1 MLRWLPLRTTL
12 VIGALAAVALVGLT
26 LGLLQ
31 MVSMNAR
38 EVAMVRAQADAAVLS
53 SKIDSLAPD
62 LSAEERD
69 AEVLTMV
76 AARATE
82 ATDGGRC
89 DSGERARALFL
100 YRGADG
106 ALTGTPKLA
115 WPTGQGEVRLRVP
128 AGTACQRADATA
140 VGTVVD
146 LGEGRSFLSA
156 RIFSPD
162 PRLVT
167 RAYLLAAGV
176 GLAFLLLAGL
186 LAWAL
191 MRGWRS
197 RLDAF
202 NALLDRADRTGFAER
217 APVDDG
223 QPEFRLLA
231 QHLNALLAR
240 SEDMIGGL
248 RRLHRHVAHDLRGP
262 VMVAR
267 KHLEALA
274 VKVPDEPL
282 IADADAKLVTMDKR
296 CRMLLGI
303 IDAEV
308 SRRHEADSVDPGARI
323 RQLIDDMFVYLGD
336 DKDLEFAL
344 EAVDARVRIAGDLFD
359 RMVENIL
366 GNAVKFATPESTI
379 RCAVTRSGDTV
390 SVAVDND
397 GPGIDPGKVERIF
410 EPGYSSGGVD
420 SHGLGLAFV
429 RTVALRAGGN
439 VQAFNRAG
447 GFRIEITLPAQDDHS
462 ANDRERGQDE
472 V

>member
-1 MLRWLPLRTTL
+1 MLRWLPLRTTF

-31 MVSMNAR
+31 MVSANAR
-38 EVAMVRAQADAAVLS
+38 DLAMVRAQADAAVLS
-53 SKIDSLAPD
+53 SKIASLPPAM
-62 LSAEERD
+62 SAEERD
-69 AEVLTMV
+69 AEVLTMI
-76 AARATE
+76 AARAME

-100 YRGADG
+100 YRGVEG
-106 ALTGTPKLA
+106 GLVGTPQLA
-115 WPTGQGEVRLRVP
+115 WPSGAGEVQFRVP
-128 AGTACQRADATA
+128 AGTACQRADTIA
-140 VGTVVD
+140 VGTIEE
-146 LGEGRSFLSA
+146 LGQGRAFLSA

-191 MRGWRS
+191 MRGWRT

-217 APVDDG
+217 APVDDA

-267 KHLEALA
+267 KHLDALA
-274 VKVPDEPL
+274 AKAPDEPL
-282 IADADAKLVTMDKR
+282 IADADAKLLTVDKR

-308 SRRHEADSVDPGARI
+308 SRRTEADSVDPGARI

-344 EAVDARVRIAGDLFD
+344 EAQDARVRVAADLFD
-359 RMVENIL
+359 RMVENIM
-366 GNAVKFATPESTI
+366 GNAVKFADPGSTI
-379 RCAVTRSGDTV
+379 RCTVTRAGESVG
-390 SVAVDND
+390 VAVEND
-397 GPGIDPGKVERIF
+397 GPGIEPGKIERIF
-410 EPGYSSGGVD
+410 EPGYSSGGAD

-439 VQAFNRAG
+439 VRAFNREG
-447 GFRIEITLPAQDDHS
+447 GFRIEITLPALT
-462 ANDRERGQDE
+462 DE
-472 V
+472 MIAGSGKGE

>member
-12 VIGALAAVALVGLT
+12 VIGALAAVALAGLT

-53 SKIDSLAPD
+53 SKIDSFAPG

-76 AARATE
+76 AARAME

-106 ALTGTPKLA
+106 ALTGTPKLD
-115 WPTGQGEVRLRVP
+115 WPTGRGEVRLRVP

-146 LGEGRSFLSA
+146 LGDGRAFLSA

-176 GLAFLLLAGL
+176 GVAFLLLAGL

-191 MRGWRS
+191 MRGWRT

-217 APVDDG
+217 APADDA

-274 VKVPDEPL
+274 QKMPDEPL
-282 IADADAKLVTMDKR
+282 IADADAKLLTMDKR

-336 DKDLEFAL
+336 DKDLEFQL
-344 EAVDARVRIAGDLFD
+344 QTTDARVHVAADLFD
-359 RMVENIL
+359 RMVENVL
-366 GNAVKFATPESTI
+366 GNAVKFANVESTI
-379 RCAVTRSGDTV
+379 RCSVSRSADTV
-390 SVAVDND
+390 TVAIEND
-397 GPGIDPGKVERIF
+397 GPGIDESRIERIF
-410 EPGYSSGGVD
+410 EPGYSSGGAD

-447 GFRIEITLPAQDDHS
+447 GFRIEITLPAQDD
-462 ANDRERGQDE
+462 ANQNQRERGHDE

>member
-12 VIGALAAVALVGLT
+12 VISALAAIALAGLT

-38 EVAMVRAQADAAVLS
+38 EVAMVRAQADAAVLT
-53 SKIDSLAPD
+53 SKIDSLAPG

-76 AARATE
+76 VARAME

-100 YRGADG
+100 YRGPDG
-106 ALTGTPKLA
+106 TLTGTPALA
-115 WPTGQGEVRLRVP
+115 WPATRGTVRFRVP

-140 VGTVVD
+140 VGMVVD
-146 LGEGRSFLSA
+146 LGGGGAFLSA

-167 RAYLLAAGV
+167 RAYLLAAAV
-176 GLAFLLLAGL
+176 GIGFVVLAGL

-191 MRGWRS
+191 MRGWRT

-202 NALLDRADRTGFAER
+202 NALLDRADRSGFAER
-217 APVDDG
+217 APADDA

-231 QHLNALLAR
+231 RHLNALLAR

-274 VKVPDEPL
+274 QTVPDDPL
-282 IADADAKLVTMDKR
+282 IAEADAKLVTMDKR

-336 DKDLEFAL
+336 EKDLEFEL
-344 EAVDARVRIAGDLFD
+344 DAVATRVQVASDMFD
-359 RMVENIL
+359 RMVENVL

-379 RCAVTRSGDTV
+379 RCAVSQAGETV
-390 SVAVDND
+390 IVAVDND
-397 GPGIDPGKVERIF
+397 GPGVEPSRVERIF
-410 EPGYSSGGVD
+410 EPGYSSGGAD

-447 GFRIEITLPAQDDHS
+447 GFRIEITLPAQND
-462 ANDRERGQDE
+462 ANRNDSERGHDE

>member
-38 EVAMVRAQADAAVLS
+38 ELAMVRSQADAAVLS
-53 SKIDSLAPD
+53 SKIDSLPPR
-62 LSAEERD
+62 LSAEERE
-69 AEVLTMV
+69 AEILTMI
-76 AARATE
+76 AARAQE

-100 YRGADG
+100 YRMADG
-106 ALTGTPKLA
+106 SVSGTPQLA
-115 WPTGQGEVRLRVP
+115 WPGGTGEVHFRVP
-128 AGTACQRADATA
+128 AGTACQRAATTA
-140 VGTVVD
+140 VGVVED
-146 LGEGRSFLSA
+146 LGGGRQFLSA
-156 RIFSPD
+156 RIYSSD
-162 PRLVT
+162 PRLVM

-176 GLAFLLLAGL
+176 AVAFVVLASL
-186 LAWAL
+186 LAWGL
-191 MRGWRS
+191 MRGWRN
-197 RLDAF
+197 RLDRF
-202 NALLDRADRTGFAER
+202 NALLDRADRSGFSER
-217 APVDDG
+217 AEEDEG

-231 QHLNALLAR
+231 HHLNALLGR
-240 SEDMIGGL
+240 SEDMIEGM

-267 KHLEALA
+267 RHLEALGA
-274 VKVPDEPL
+274 KTPDEPL
-282 IADADAKLVTMDKR
+282 IADTDAKLVTVDKR

-308 SRRHEADSVDPGARI
+308 SRRTEGDVVDPGARI

-344 EAVDARVRIAGDLFD
+344 EAEPAAVRVASDLFD
-359 RMVENIL
+359 RMIENIL

-379 RCAVTRSGDTV
+379 RCSVTQDGDQIR
-390 SVAVDND
+390 VAVEND
-397 GPGIDPGKVERIF
+397 GPGIDEGKIERIF
-410 EPGYSSGGVD
+410 EPGYSSGGAD

-429 RTVALRAGGN
+429 RTVSLRAGGN
-439 VQAFNRAG
+439 VQAFNRVN
-447 GFRIEITLPAQDDHS
+447 GFGIEISLPAVKED
-462 ANDRERGQDE
+462 AGA
-472 V
+472 

>member
-12 VIGALAAVALVGLT
+12 VIGALAAVALAGLT

-53 SKIDSLAPD
+53 SKIDSLAPG
-62 LSAEERD
+62 LSGEERD
-69 AEVLTMV
+69 AEVLTMIAV
-76 AARATE
+76 RATQ

-106 ALTGTPKLA
+106 ALTGTPKLD
-115 WPTGQGEVRLRVP
+115 WPTGQGEVRFAVP
-128 AGTACQRADATA
+128 AGTACQRAHATA

-146 LGEGRSFLSA
+146 LGEGRAFLSA
-156 RIFSPD
+156 RIYSPD

-176 GLAFLLLAGL
+176 GVTFLLLAGL

-191 MRGWRS
+191 MRGWRT
-197 RLDAF
+197 RLDSF

-231 QHLNALLAR
+231 QHLNALLGR

-248 RRLHRHVAHDLRGP
+248 RRLHRHVAHDLRGQ

-267 KHLEALA
+267 KQLEALA
-274 VKVPDEPL
+274 AKMPDEPL
-282 IADADAKLVTMDKR
+282 IADADARLVTMDKR

-308 SRRHEADSVDPGARI
+308 SRRHDADCVDPGARV

-336 DKDLEFAL
+336 DKDLEFEL
-344 EAVDARVRIAGDLFD
+344 EAVAARVRIAGDLFD

-366 GNAVKFATPESTI
+366 GNAVKFATRESTI
-379 RCAVTRSGDTV
+379 RCFVERAGDTV
-390 SVAVDND
+390 SVAVEND
-397 GPGIDPGKVERIF
+397 GPGVEENRIERIF

-439 VQAFNRAG
+439 VHAFNRAG
-447 GFRIEITLPAQDDHS
+447 GFRIEITLPAQDDDI
-462 ANDRERGQDE
+462 AIKRERGIDE

>member
-1 MLRWLPLRTTL
+1 MFRWLPLRTTF
-12 VIGALAAVALVGLT
+12 VIGALAAVALAGLT

-31 MVSMNAR
+31 MVSANAR
-38 EVAMVRAQADAAVLS
+38 DLAMVRAQADAAVLT
-53 SKIDSLAPD
+53 SKIASLPPAM
-62 LSAEERD
+62 SAEERD
-69 AEVLTMV
+69 AEILTMI
-76 AARATE
+76 AARAME

-100 YRGADG
+100 YRGG
-106 ALTGTPKLA
+106 EGGLVGTPQLA
-115 WPTGQGEVRLRVP
+115 WPSGSGEVQFRVP
-128 AGTACQRADATA
+128 AGTACQRADTVA
-140 VGTVVD
+140 VGTIED
-146 LGEGRSFLSA
+146 LGEGRAFLSA

-176 GLAFLLLAGL
+176 GLAFLLFAGL

-191 MRGWRS
+191 MRGWRT

-217 APVDDG
+217 APVDDA

-267 KHLEALA
+267 KHLDALNE
-274 VKVPDEPL
+274 KIPGEPL
-282 IADADAKLVTMDKR
+282 IADADAKLLTVDKR

-308 SRRHEADSVDPGARI
+308 SRRTEADSVDPGARI

-344 EAVDARVRIAGDLFD
+344 EAQDARVRVAADLFD
-359 RMVENIL
+359 RMVENIM
-366 GNAVKFATPESTI
+366 GNAVKFANPGSTI
-379 RCAVTRSGDTV
+379 RCTVTRVGDTV
-390 SVAVDND
+390 GIAVEND
-397 GPGIDPGKVERIF
+397 GPGIEQSKIERIF
-410 EPGYSSGGVD
+410 EPGYSSGGAD

-439 VQAFNRAG
+439 VQAYNRAG
-447 GFRIEITLPAQDDHS
+447 GFRIEITLPALVEDMIAGS
-462 ANDRERGQDE
+462 GKGE
-472 V
+472 

>member
-1 MLRWLPLRTTL
+1 MLRWLPLRTTF

-31 MVSMNAR
+31 MVSANAR
-38 EVAMVRAQADAAVLS
+38 DLAMVRAQADAAVLS
-53 SKIDSLAPD
+53 SKIASLPPAM
-62 LSAEERD
+62 SAEERD
-69 AEVLTMV
+69 AEILTMI
-76 AARATE
+76 AARAME

-100 YRGADG
+100 YRGTG
-106 ALTGTPKLA
+106 GGLVGTPKLA
-115 WPTGQGEVRLRVP
+115 WPSGAGAVQFHVP
-128 AGTACQRADATA
+128 AGTACQRVDTVA
-140 VGTVVD
+140 VGTVED
-146 LGEGRSFLSA
+146 LGDGRAFLSA

-176 GLAFLLLAGL
+176 GLAFLMLAGL

-217 APVDDG
+217 APADDV

-231 QHLNALLAR
+231 RHLNALLAR

-267 KHLEALA
+267 KHLDALA
-274 VKVPDEPL
+274 LKAPNETL
-282 IADADAKLVTMDKR
+282 IADADAKLLTVDKR

-308 SRRHEADSVDPGARI
+308 SRRTEADSVDPGARI

-344 EAVDARVRIAGDLFD
+344 EAQDARVRVAADLFD
-359 RMVENIL
+359 RMVENIM
-366 GNAVKFATPESTI
+366 GNAVKFADPGSTI
-379 RCAVTRSGDTV
+379 HC
-390 SVAVDND
+390 SVAGAEEMVRIAVEND
-397 GPGIDPGKVERIF
+397 GPGIEASKIERIF
-410 EPGYSSGGVD
+410 EPGYSSGGAD

-429 RTVALRAGGN
+429 KTVALRAGGN
-439 VQAFNRAG
+439 VQAYNRAG
-447 GFRIEITLPAQDDHS
+447 GFKIEITLPALTDDMIAGS
-462 ANDRERGQDE
+462 GKGE
-472 V
+472 

>member
-38 EVAMVRAQADAAVLS
+38 ELAMVRAQADAAVLS
-53 SKIDSLAPD
+53 SKIASLPAG
-62 LSAEERD
+62 LSAEERE
-69 AEVLTMV
+69 AEVLTMI
-76 AARATE
+76 AARALE

-100 YRGADG
+100 YRMADG
-106 ALTGTPKLA
+106 AVSGTPRLD
-115 WPTGQGEVRLRVP
+115 WPGGGGEVRFRVP
-128 AGTACQRADATA
+128 VGTACQRAAATA
-140 VGTVVD
+140 VGVVEN
-146 LGEGRSFLSA
+146 LGGGRQFLSA
-156 RIFSPD
+156 RIYSPD

-167 RAYLLAAGV
+167 RAYLLAGGV
-176 GLAFLLLAGL
+176 AVGFLVLAGL

-191 MRGWRS
+191 MRGWRT
-197 RLDAF
+197 RLDRF
-202 NALLDRADRTGFAER
+202 NALLDRADRSGFAER
-217 APVDDG
+217 AVEDDG

-240 SEDMIGGL
+240 SADMIEGM

-267 KHLEALA
+267 RHLEALGA
-274 VKVPDEPL
+274 RQPDEPL
-282 IADADAKLVTMDKR
+282 IADTDAKLVTVDKR

-308 SRRHEADSVDPGARI
+308 SRRTEADTVDPEARI

-336 DKDLEFAL
+336 DKDLAFEL
-344 EAVDARVRIAGDLFD
+344 EAQPARVRVAADLFD
-359 RMVENIL
+359 RMIENIL
-366 GNAVKFATPESTI
+366 GNAVKFAKVGSVV
-379 RCAVTRSGDTV
+379 RCRVDNDGTTV
-390 SVAVDND
+390 RIAVDND
-397 GPGIDPGKVERIF
+397 GPGIDPGKAERVF
-410 EPGYSSGGVD
+410 EPGYSSGGAD

-429 RTVALRAGGN
+429 KTVALRAGGD
-439 VQAFNRAG
+439 VRAFALEN
-447 GFRIEITLPAQDDHS
+447 GFGIAISLPAVKEG
-462 ANDRERGQDE
+462 AGA
-472 V
+472 